1 MDEITLDEVI
11 EMLEDI
17 NDDPD
22 YENCT
27 TLIDDQLLDSFDILA
42 IVSGAEEE
50 FDVTIPAREIIE
62 ENFNS
67 AQALCALFNRLAN
80 ED

>member
-1 MDEITLDEVI
+1 MNISLEDVI

-17 NDDPD
+17 QEDID

-27 TLIDDQLLDSFDILA
+27 TLIDDHMLDSFDILA
-42 IVSGAEEE
+42 IVSAADDE
-50 FDVTIPAREIIE
+50 FDVTIPAKDIIPS
-62 ENFNS
+62 NFNS
-67 AQALCALFNRLAN
+67 AEALCNLLNRLAD

>member
-1 MDEITLDEVI
+1 MEITIEEVI

-17 NDDPD
+17 QEDVD
-22 YENCT
+22 YATCT
-27 TLIDDQLLDSFDILA
+27 TLIDDHVLDSFDILA
-42 IVSGAEEE
+42 IVSAADEE
-50 FDVTIPAREIIE
+50 FDVTIPAKDIVP

-67 AQALCALFNRLAN
+67 AQALCALLNRLAD

>member
-1 MDEITLDEVI
+1 MDITLDAVI

-17 NDDPD
+17 QEDID
-22 YENCT
+22 YETTT
-27 TLIDDQLLDSFDILA
+27 TLIDDHMLNSFDILA
-42 IVSGAEEE
+42 IVSAVDDE
-50 FDVTIPAREIIE
+50 FDVAIPAKDIVP

-67 AQALCALFNRLAN
+67 AAALTALIERLAD

>member
-1 MDEITLDEVI
+1 MDITLDDVI

-17 NDDPD
+17 QEDVD

-27 TLIDDQLLDSFDILA
+27 TLVDDHVLDSFDILA
-42 IVSGAEEE
+42 IISAADEE
-50 FDVTIPAREIIE
+50 FDVTIPAKDIVP

-67 AQALCALFNRLAN
+67 AQALCALIQRLAD